1 MVVVEDEGFER
12 RGREEEEGSC
22 GGRVEVEERGDEFWE
37 RKAGGKD
44 Y

>member
-12 RGREEEEGSC
+12 RGREEEEGS
-22 GGRVEVEERGDEFWE
+22 GGGGVEVEERGDEFWE
-37 RKAGGKD
+37 RKAGGED

>member
-12 RGREEEEGSC
+12 RGREEEEGS
-22 GGRVEVEERGDEFWE
+22 GGGGVEVEERGDEFWE
-37 RKAGGKD
+37 GKARGED